1 MGKIATEQE
10 AAQIGRVI
18 NSNKKIVTVSELK
31 NINCSSVWNYSNSQ
45 GVQLQDIRANFNVY
59 CSVYGGNDD
68 VILPDEGDNGNI
80 WPEIPFTC
88 VLKQDNVIVG
98 SYVKTVDYF
107 TTSTY
112 NYELMDGSSKVD
124 PTKEV
129 EIEFEITINFDAN
142 EVQSVGGVEGALYSG
157 TIDTSP
163 IIEQGIVVET
173 KKLNDNTFSLIAS
186 TVVTW
191 EQLGLGFESDPD
203 NYSNDLSFE
212 FLFY

>member
-31 NINCSSVWNYSNSQ
+31 NINCSSVGNYSNSQ

-68 VILPDEGDNGNI
+68 VTLPDEGDNGNI

-88 VLKQDNVIVG
+88 ALKQDNVIVG

-107 TTSTY
+107 TTPTY
-112 NYELMDGSSKVD
+112 NYELMNGSSKVD

-129 EIEFEITINFDAN
+129 EIEFEVTINFDAN

-163 IIEQGIVVET
+163 IIEQGIVVKT

-191 EQLGLGFESDPD
+191 EQLGLGFEHDPD
-203 NYSNDLSFE
+203 YYSNDLAFE